1 MSVRRLLVPAALVA
15 AVALVPSTAS
25 AQQIGAKAGV
35 NFASLTNADD
45 LFPDDSQRLGIVGGL
60 FVTVPATDRFSFQIE
75 GLYSEKGI
83 SLDAEVEDI
92 ELEGDLRLQYLEVP
106 LLGRADF
113 ATPGSSANFYIVAGA
128 APAFKLDARL
138 KVEALDEEETEDLSD
153 DVESFDL
160 GLVGGAGVVFGR
172 ASIEA
177 RYTHGLMSI
186 AKDQDDDEDAAKNR
200 VFSVTIGYRFR

>member
-1 MSVRRLLVPAALVA
+1 MSVRRLLAPAALVA
-15 AVALVPSTAS
+15 AVALLPTTAS

-45 LFPDDSQRLGIVGGL
+45 LFPDDTQRLGIVGGL
-60 FVTVPATDRFSFQIE
+60 FVTVPATERFSFQIE

-83 SLDAEVEDI
+83 SVESDEDGFEI
-92 ELEGDLRLQYLEVP
+92 EGDVRLQYLEVP
-106 LLGRADF
+106 VLGRADF
-113 ATPGSSANFYIVAGA
+113 AASGSSTNFYIVAGA

-138 KVEALDEEETEDLSD
+138 KLEALDEEETEDLSD

-160 GLVGGAGVVFGR
+160 GLVGGAGVEFGN

-186 AKDQDDDEDAAKNR
+186 AKDQDDDEDAVKNK
-200 VFSVTIGYRFR
+200 VFSVTFGYRFR